1 MLSDY
6 NAPKIKAYQEAIT
19 EAKRFIKKAELAI
32 NDLTPVDGEKYPKF
46 QSAANA
52 AAKRASMDLTM
63 ALVEVRGRR
72 RY

>member
-32 NDLTPVDGEKYPKF
+32 NDLTPVDGGDS
-46 QSAANA
+46 Q
-52 AAKRASMDLTM
+52 
-63 ALVEVRGRR
+63 
-72 RY
+72 